1 MMFYETSAKNGE
13 GIKEAFEQ
21 ISREIITNIDKD
33 QAKKKE
39 TAGRDNNGGGTNA

>member
-21 ISREIITNIDKD
+21 ISREIITNIEKD
-33 QAKKKE
+33 
-39 TAGRDNNGGGTNA
+39 